1 MELWELGGLNREKGM
16 QTTIIQDLPLNDI
29 AQDRFG
35 REPIVDLIVGSINQ
49 VVTANHPCTV
59 YGIYGKWGDG
69 KTSLMNFVKNKLLA
83 QGKDDGII
91 IVEFNP
97 WLVNNDEA
105 LLHEFFK
112 SIMVDVDDV
121 VRDAFKKYGSLA
133 IFASKTIVNAAAPG
147 FGSALAKGIKWA
159 QKALE
164 DSKDTLSELKKK
176 ASEAIIKSKRHLVV
190 MIDDVDRLDKEELHT
205 VLRLIRQVADFENC
219 IYIVAMDVDMVAKS
233 IADYHGKGM
242 VQDGRKF
249 IDKIVQV
256 PITLPQIPPCDM
268 KKLLRENL
276 VETLQDAA
284 SESQID
290 EIIDAISSF
299 ITTCRD
305 LKRYCNQ
312 LSFVLPFMK
321 GEVNIKDLCI
331 LEAIKMV
338 NAESYA
344 KIYENEEALRHIVEP
359 ASLAGKDNG
368 RAKASQNYEAAKEYI
383 TEGIAGGLKDDVIEA
398 IDLLFN
404 RGSVFPQD
412 DVDKKRLD
420 TDVYF
425 QKYFT
430 QLVPSNLIP
439 DRELDTF
446 SESYVGMTVEAISA
460 QFDKW
465 LDNYSA
471 SEVKRAAL
479 YVIRHSSYGDER
491 SRSASVMAKALSLCR
506 LAKGLPPHVYVD
518 PDAVASF
525 VAIQI
530 IYSNMF
536 VQDEK
541 YAQMN
546 VWDAELLDD
555 TLGFIFEKAEMNYC
569 MNLLCYCDGVLGTG
583 VYNGR
588 NVLPVLIKRFIE
600 LGVDGQLQYS
610 KFMLVTL
617 LTRWKRIDEEGF
629 NAYVKDLIVNPEIP
643 FSKVLYKFIDGTDD
657 GQDVVNFVG
666 LFKLQ
671 IPQIN
676 ERLQGES
683 KEVRESHAAKVY
695 ATNYKQL
702 LMS

>member
-1 MELWELGGLNREKGM
+1 M
-16 QTTIIQDLPLNDI
+16 QTAIIQDIPLDNI

-35 REPIVDLIVGSINQ
+35 REPIVELIVGSINQ
-49 VVTANHPCTV
+49 MVSTNHPCTV
-59 YGIYGKWGDG
+59 YGIYGKWGEG
-69 KTSLMNFVKNKLLA
+69 KTSLMNFVKNKLIA
-83 QGKDDGII
+83 QGKSDGVN

-105 LLHEFFK
+105 LLREFFK
-112 SIMVDVDDV
+112 TIMTDMDDV
-121 VRDAFKKYGSLA
+121 VRDAFMKYGSLA

-147 FGSALAKGIKWA
+147 FGSALARGIKWA

-205 VLRLIRQVADFENC
+205 VLRLIRQVADLTNC
-219 IYIVAMDVDMVAKS
+219 IYVVAMDVDMVSKS
-233 IADYHGKGM
+233 IADYHGNGT

-256 PITLPQIPPCDM
+256 PITLPQISPCDM
-268 KKLLRENL
+268 KNLIRENL
-276 VETLQDAA
+276 VDTLQDAA
-284 SESQID
+284 DEMQIG
-290 EIIDAISSF
+290 EITDTVSPF
-299 ITTCRD
+299 ITTYRE

-321 GEVNIKDLCI
+321 GEVNIQDLCL

-344 KIYENEEALRHIVEP
+344 KIYEKEEALRHIVGP
-359 ASLAGKDNG
+359 AMLVAEDKGQ
-368 RAKASQNYEAAKEYI
+368 AEAAQNYEAAKEYI
-383 TEGIAGGLKDDVIEA
+383 TEGMAGRLKDDVKDA
-398 IDLLFN
+398 IDSLFN
-404 RGSVFPQD
+404 SGSVFRQD
-412 DVDKKRLD
+412 DIDKKRLD

-430 QLVPSNLIP
+430 QLVPGNLIP
-439 DRELDTF
+439 DRELDAF
-446 SESYVGMTVEAISA
+446 KDVFAGMTVEAISA

-471 SEVKRAAL
+471 SEVKRASL
-479 YVIRHSSYGDER
+479 YVIRHCSYGDER
-491 SRSASVMAKALSLCR
+491 CKAASVMAKALSLCR
-506 LAKGLPPHVYVD
+506 LAKGLPPHVFVD
-518 PDAVASF
+518 PDTVSVF

-546 VWDAELLDD
+546 VWDADLLDD
-555 TLGFIFEKAEMNYC
+555 TLGFIFEKADMNYC
-569 MNLLCYCDGVLGTG
+569 MNLLCSCDGVLGTG

-588 NVLPVLIKRFIE
+588 NVLPILIKRFIG

-617 LTRWKRIDEEGF
+617 LGRWKKIDVDGF
-629 NAYVKDLIVNPEIP
+629 NTYAKNLFVNPETP
-643 FSKVLYKFIDGTDD
+643 FSKVLNKYIDGTDD

-683 KEVRESHAAKVY
+683 QEVRESHAAKIY
-695 ATNYKQL
+695 ASNYRAL
-702 LMS
+702 LES